1 MIVDLP
7 GTTTSAINRK
17 LVDLREGGGTI
28 ALGRVLTLVIVTGE
42 REAELAIDA
51 ANSAS
56 HEHPCR
62 VIVVVQGTKRGV
74 DRLDAQIRVGGDA
87 GASEVLVL
95 RLYGAAGRSTATA
108 SCSRCCCPTPP
119 SSSGGRASRRRRR
132 PSDPIGRMG
141 HRRITDARGQGS
153 RARSSTRLA
162 KVYQAG
168 DSDLSWTRL
177 TIWRGLLAAALD
189 QPPYE
194 RVDHVTVS
202 GASDSPSTDLLA
214 GWLAESLRCPVLRTR
229 TTAGTGMSSVRM
241 ERRSGNIDLV
251 RADSPVATLLQ
262 PGQPE
267 RRIGLHRRSI
277 AECLAEELRRLE
289 TDAIYEAALT
299 RGLEA
304 LAAHPVQ
311 VPASAGHRRG
321 RGALDRQGARR
332 LASAERQ
339 AARASRRGQA
349 GRAGRQSEEGD
360 RPAKSA
366 QKTVTTAAT
375 KTSTQ
380 GHDDEGQRRRRRTAT
395 KAGKKAAGQRTA
407 ARRDRRPERR
417 RPPGRPAARRGRRGP
432 AGHPAG
438 RRPDAPG
445 ARPRSS

>member
-7 GTTTSAINRK
+7 GTTTAAINRK
-17 LVDLREGGGTI
+17 LVDLREGGGTV

-42 REAELAIDA
+42 HEAELAIDA

-62 VIVVVQGTKRGV
+62 VIVVVHGTRRGV

-95 RLYGAAGRSTATA
+95 RLYGELAKHGDSVVQPLLLADSPVVVWWPGE
-108 SCSRCCCPTPP
+108 PP
-119 SSSGGRASRRRRR
+119 DSPAEH
-132 PSDPIGRMG
+132 PIGRMG
-141 HRRITDARGQGS
+141 QRRITDAAMAKVPRKEL
-153 RARSSTRLA
+153 TRLA
-162 KVYQAG
+162 KVYEPG

-177 TIWRGLLAAALD
+177 TTWRGLLAAALD

-229 TTAGTGMSSVRM
+229 TSAGTGMSSVRM

-251 RADSPVATLLQ
+251 RADSPVATLMQ

-299 RGLEA
+299 RGLDALGHTRSETASQAIARGEA
-304 LAAHPVQ
+304 P
-311 VPASAGHRRG
+311 ST
-321 RGALDRQGARR
+321 AR
-332 LASAERQ
+332 
-339 AARASRRGQA
+339 
-349 GRAGRQSEEGD
+349 
-360 RPAKSA
+360 
-366 QKTVTTAAT
+366 
-375 KTSTQ
+375 
-380 GHDDEGQRRRRRTAT
+380 
-395 KAGKKAAGQRTA
+395 A
-407 ARRDRRPERR
+407 ARRMAQAERSAAAVSEAAKR
-417 RPPGRPAARRGRRGP
+417 AEPAAK
-432 AGHPAG
+432 
-438 RRPDAPG
+438 G
-445 ARPRSS
+445 ARKAAKKSTGKKTTAKKSTAKKSTARKGAAKKAVRS